1 MAESGQAMTPASS
14 LPPQLT
20 RMFNERT
27 LRQFGLI
34 IGLAAAIAA
43 GIGLFVWAQEPLY
56 RPLFSGLS
64 DQDAGQVMSAL
75 QSAQVPHKL
84 DPNTGAILVP
94 ADQVH
99 QVRLQLAADGLP
111 RSGGLGFEMLQQDQG
126 FGTSQFM
133 ENARFQRALETELA
147 RSISSLRSVE
157 SARVHLAVPKRS
169 VFVRD
174 QSEPS
179 ASVLVNLFPGRSL
192 NDGQVASIV
201 HLVASSVP
209 GLVEDKV
216 TLVDQN
222 GRLLTNRDGGALG
235 GSTQQLEYRQNLE
248 SAYVRR
254 IEALLTPMLGN
265 GRVRAQVNAELD
277 FSSLE
282 STEEIYDPN
291 GAVVRS
297 EQTSEQRT
305 QQALAAEGVPGA
317 LTNQPPQAGT
327 LEPGEGTES
336 DTTHLNVNSTRNY
349 EIGRTVRHLREQPGQ
364 IERLSVAVLVD
375 QKRVLDEEGNVTREP
390 LSAEE
395 IAQIEGLV
403 REAIGVDAARG
414 DSINVISA
422 PFQLE
427 EGEVEP
433 AEVPLMEQPWVWQAG
448 KLALAALVG
457 IVLILAV
464 IRPLMQGLLGAK
476 PGKRESSEEEAGAP
490 QLTGTDAERPQ
501 LPGTAAG
508 AQGAPQLAYAQAGG
522 IPTSYEETLTA
533 ARSVV
538 SQEPALAANLVK
550 NWLTEDE

>member
-192 NDGQVASIV
+192 ND
-201 HLVASSVP
+201 
-209 GLVEDKV
+209 
-216 TLVDQN
+216 
-222 GRLLTNRDGGALG
+222 
-235 GSTQQLEYRQNLE
+235 
-248 SAYVRR
+248 
-254 IEALLTPMLGN
+254 
-265 GRVRAQVNAELD
+265 
-277 FSSLE
+277 
-282 STEEIYDPN
+282 
-291 GAVVRS
+291 
-297 EQTSEQRT
+297 
-305 QQALAAEGVPGA
+305 
-317 LTNQPPQAGT
+317 
-327 LEPGEGTES
+327 
-336 DTTHLNVNSTRNY
+336 
-349 EIGRTVRHLREQPGQ
+349 
-364 IERLSVAVLVD
+364 
-375 QKRVLDEEGNVTREP
+375 
-390 LSAEE
+390 
-395 IAQIEGLV
+395 
-403 REAIGVDAARG
+403 
-414 DSINVISA
+414 
-422 PFQLE
+422 
-427 EGEVEP
+427 
-433 AEVPLMEQPWVWQAG
+433 
-448 KLALAALVG
+448 
-457 IVLILAV
+457 
-464 IRPLMQGLLGAK
+464 
-476 PGKRESSEEEAGAP
+476 
-490 QLTGTDAERPQ
+490 
-501 LPGTAAG
+501 
-508 AQGAPQLAYAQAGG
+508 
-522 IPTSYEETLTA
+522 
-533 ARSVV
+533 
-538 SQEPALAANLVK
+538 
-550 NWLTEDE
+550 